1 MAAVPASR
9 SLARLAARRTWPAL
23 PSDPQVLLSLAARP
37 AWDLGR
43 PADWTRM
50 GQSVELMLA
59 TLQAASRPQPS
70 GRISSSPA
78 SAQA

>member
-1 MAAVPASR
+1 MHAVPASR
-9 SLARLAARRTWPAL
+9 SLARLAVRRTWPAL
-23 PSDPQVLLSLAARP
+23 PSDPRVLLALAARA

-50 GQSVELMLA
+50 DQSVDLMLQ
-59 TLQAASRPQPS
+59 TLQAAIRPQAS

-78 SAQA
+78 SAHA